1 MHDKIAMGFC
11 QYEKS
16 CHVQVYVFKWRKKEV
31 MANLNLYVVAKKC
44 KTHTKS
50 VPYIVWEKLPCFL
63 KVIYRGSMNDEKV
76 KKNPWIICKAKKC
89 KEIRV
94 NWHRPIKVNLP

>member
-31 MANLNLYVVAKKC
+31 MANLNLYVVAEKC

-76 KKNPWIICKAKKC
+76 KKIHGSYVKQKNARKL
-89 KEIRV
+89 E
-94 NWHRPIKVNLP
+94 